1 MSNISPID
9 GRYKKSVSELETFFS
24 EQALMR
30 HRVMVEVEYLLALI
44 EHKSFQKT
52 RSLSKKTLNSL
63 KGLYVEFSATHFKQI
78 KKIEKKTNHD
88 VNAVVVFV
96 SEKLK
101 KIGRDDLVPFVHF
114 GLTSE
119 DINNISYSLMTQG
132 AVKDVMIPSVKGVLK
147 ELKALSKKTKSLS
160 LLSLTHGQPATTTT
174 LGKELAVFVSRV
186 EREIALV
193 KKNKLL
199 AKLSGATGS
208 YAAHKVAFPDFNWPL
223 FSKRFIKK
231 LGLEQSPISTQIEP
245 GDSLAELLHSFVRI
259 NNIFSD
265 FSLDM
270 WLYISRNI
278 FVQKNIVGEVGSST
292 MPHKINPIFF
302 ENAEGNLDI
311 ANNNFSFLASRI
323 TRSRLQRDLSGSTVF
338 RNIGVGFAHSLI
350 SYKNLIKGVLRVSPN
365 KAQMKK
371 ELDENWSILAEAI
384 QTVLRKS
391 GDASAYDKIK
401 KLTRGK
407 PLTKESYLQ
416 LVNSLN
422 VTEKDRLALLELTP
436 HTYLGEINKV
446 LEDL

>member
-9 GRYKKSVSELETFFS
+9 GRYKKNVSELETFFS

-30 HRVMVEVEYLLALI
+30 HRVMVEVEYLLALV

-52 RSLSKKTLNSL
+52 RTLSKKAFNSL

-119 DINNISYSLMTQG
+119 DINNISYSLMTRG
-132 AVKDVMIPSVKGVLK
+132 AVDNVMIPSVKGVLK
-147 ELKALSKKTKSLS
+147 ELKTLSKKTKSLS

-186 EREIALV
+186 EREIALI
-193 KKNKLL
+193 KKMKLL

-208 YAAHKVAFPDFNWPL
+208 YAAHKVAFPDLNWPL

-365 KAQMKK
+365 RAQMKK
-371 ELDENWSILAEAI
+371 ELDENWSILAEAV

-416 LVNSLN
+416 LVNSLD
-422 VTEKDRLALLELTP
+422 VAEKDRVALLELTP

-446 LEDL
+446 LENL

>member
-9 GRYKKSVSELETFFS
+9 GRYKKNVSELETFFS

-52 RSLSKKTLNSL
+52 RALSKKALGSL

-119 DINNISYSLMTQG
+119 DINNISYSLMAQG
-132 AVKDVMIPSVKGVLK
+132 AVENVMIPYVKGVLK

-186 EREIALV
+186 EREIALI
-193 KKNKLL
+193 KKMKLL

-416 LVNSLN
+416 LVNGLD
-422 VTEKDRLALLELTP
+422 VAEKDRVALLELTP

-446 LEDL
+446 LENL

>member
-9 GRYKKSVSELETFFS
+9 GRYKKNVSELGEYFS

-30 HRVMVEVEYLLALI
+30 HRVMVEVKYLLALV
-44 EHKSFQKT
+44 EHKSFKKT
-52 RSLSKKTLNSL
+52 RVLSKKTFTSL
-63 KGLYVEFSATHFKQI
+63 KNLYVDFSLKDFKQI
-78 KKIEKKTNHD
+78 KKIEEKTNHD
-88 VNAVVVFV
+88 VNAVVVFI

-101 KIGRDDLVPFVHF
+101 RAGRKDLVPLVHF

-119 DINNISYSLMTQG
+119 DINNTAYSLMTKG
-132 AVKDVMIPSVKGVLK
+132 AVDNIMIPSIKSVLK
-147 ELKALSKKTKSLS
+147 ELKTLSKKTKSLP

-174 LGKELAVFVSRV
+174 LGKELAVFISRV
-186 EREIALV
+186 ERELALI
-193 KKNKLL
+193 KKMRLL
-199 AKLSGATGS
+199 AKFSGATGS
-208 YAAHKVAFPDFNWPL
+208 YAAHKVAFPGFSWSV
-223 FSKRFIKK
+223 FSKRFINK
-231 LGLEQSPISTQIEP
+231 LGLEQSPVSTQIEP
-245 GDSLAELLHSFVRI
+245 GDSLAELFHSFVRI

-278 FVQKNIVGEVGSST
+278 FVQKNIIGEVGSST

-338 RNIGVGFAHSLI
+338 RNIGVGFAHSLL

-365 KAQMKK
+365 KVQIKK
-371 ELDENWSILAEAI
+371 ELDENWSVLAEAV
-384 QTVLRKS
+384 QTVLRKT
-391 GDASAYDKIK
+391 GDSSAYDKIK

-407 PLTKESYLQ
+407 PLTKESYKQ
-416 LVNSLN
+416 MVNNLN
-422 VTEKDRLALLELTP
+422 VADKDKSALLQLTP
-436 HTYLGEINKV
+436 HTYLGEIDKI
-446 LEDL
+446 LENL

>member
-193 KKNKLL
+193 KKIKLL

-446 LEDL
+446 LENL

>member
-9 GRYKKSVSELETFFS
+9 GRYKKNVSELETFFS

-30 HRVMVEVEYLLALI
+30 HRVMVEVEYLLALV

-52 RSLSKKTLNSL
+52 RTLSKKAFNSL
-63 KGLYVEFSATHFKQI
+63 KGLYVEFSSTHFKEI

-119 DINNISYSLMTQG
+119 DINNISYSLMTRG
-132 AVKDVMIPSVKGVLK
+132 AVDNVMIPSVKGVLK
-147 ELKALSKKTKSLS
+147 ELKTLSKKTKSLS

-186 EREIALV
+186 EREIALI
-193 KKNKLL
+193 KKMKLL

-208 YAAHKVAFPDFNWPL
+208 YAAHKVALPDFNWPL

-391 GDASAYDKIK
+391 GDTSAYDKIK

-416 LVNSLN
+416 LVNSLD
-422 VTEKDRLALLELTP
+422 VDEKDRAALLELTP

-446 LEDL
+446 LENL

>member
-9 GRYKKSVSELETFFS
+9 GRYKKNVSELETFFS

-30 HRVMVEVEYLLALI
+30 HRVMVEVEYLLALV

-63 KGLYVEFSATHFKQI
+63 KDLYVEFSATHFKQI

-119 DINNISYSLMTQG
+119 DINNISYSLMTKG
-132 AVKDVMIPSVKGVLK
+132 AVDSVMIPSVKGVLK

-186 EREIALV
+186 EREIALI
-193 KKNKLL
+193 KKMKLL

-208 YAAHKVAFPDFNWPL
+208 YAAHKVAFPDLNWPL

-365 KAQMKK
+365 RAQMKK

-416 LVNSLN
+416 LVNSLD
-422 VTEKDRLALLELTP
+422 VAEKDRVALLELTP

-446 LEDL
+446 LENL

>member
-1 MSNISPID
+1 VSNISPID
-9 GRYKKSVSELETFFS
+9 GRYKKNVSELEAFFS

-44 EHKSFQKT
+44 EHRSFQKT
-52 RSLSKKTLNSL
+52 RALSKKTLNSL
-63 KGLYVEFSATHFKQI
+63 KGLYVEFSAAHFKQI

-101 KIGRDDLVPFVHF
+101 KLGRGDLVPFVHF

-132 AVKDVMIPSVKGVLK
+132 AVEDVMIPSVKRVLK

-174 LGKELAVFVSRV
+174 LGKELAVFISRV
-186 EREIALV
+186 EREIALI
-193 KKNKLL
+193 KKMKLL

-223 FSKRFIKK
+223 FTKRFIKK
-231 LGLEQSPISTQIEP
+231 LGLEQSPISTQVEP
-245 GDSLAELLHSFVRI
+245 GDSLAELLHSFIRI

-302 ENAEGNLDI
+302 ENSEGNLDI

-338 RNIGVGFAHSLI
+338 RNIGVGFAHSLV

-416 LVNSLN
+416 LVNSLD
-422 VTEKDRLALLELTP
+422 VAEKDRVALLELTP

-446 LEDL
+446 LENL

>member
-9 GRYKKSVSELETFFS
+9 GRYKKNVSELEAFFS

-44 EHKSFQKT
+44 EHRSFQKT
-52 RSLSKKTLNSL
+52 RALSKKTLNSL
-63 KGLYVEFSATHFKQI
+63 KGLYVEFSAAHFKQI
-78 KKIEKKTNHD
+78 KKIEKKTSHD

-101 KIGRDDLVPFVHF
+101 KLGRGDLVPFVHF

-132 AVKDVMIPSVKGVLK
+132 AVEDVMIPSVKRVLK

-186 EREIALV
+186 EREIALI
-193 KKNKLL
+193 KKMKLL

-223 FSKRFIKK
+223 FTKRFIKK
-231 LGLEQSPISTQIEP
+231 LGLEQSPISTQVEP
-245 GDSLAELLHSFVRI
+245 GDSLAELLHSFIRI
-259 NNIFSD
+259 NNIYSD

-338 RNIGVGFAHSLI
+338 RNIGVGFAHSLV

-416 LVNSLN
+416 LVNSLD
-422 VTEKDRLALLELTP
+422 VAEKDRVALLELTP

-446 LEDL
+446 LENL

>member
-9 GRYKKSVSELETFFS
+9 GRYKKNVSELETFFS

-52 RSLSKKTLNSL
+52 RALSKKTLRSL

-88 VNAVVVFV
+88 VNAVIVFV
-96 SEKLK
+96 SKKLK
-101 KIGRDDLVPFVHF
+101 KIGRGDLVPFVHF

-132 AVKDVMIPSVKGVLK
+132 AVEDVMIPSVKGVLK
-147 ELKALSKKTKSLS
+147 ELKAVSKKTKSLS

-174 LGKELAVFVSRV
+174 LGKELAVFISRI
-186 EREIALV
+186 EREIALI
-193 KKNKLL
+193 KKMKLL

-208 YAAHKVAFPDFNWPL
+208 YAAHKVAFPDFNWTL

-365 KAQMKK
+365 KVQMKK
-371 ELDENWSILAEAI
+371 ELDENWSILAEAV

-416 LVNSLN
+416 LVKGLDIA
-422 VTEKDRLALLELTP
+422 EKDRVALLELTP

-446 LEDL
+446 LENL

>member
-9 GRYKKSVSELETFFS
+9 GRYKKNVSELETFFS

-30 HRVMVEVEYLLALI
+30 HRVMVEVEYLLALV

-119 DINNISYSLMTQG
+119 DINNISYSLMTKG
-132 AVKDVMIPSVKGVLK
+132 AVDNVMIPSVKGVLK

-186 EREIALV
+186 EREIALI
-193 KKNKLL
+193 KKMKLL

-338 RNIGVGFAHSLI
+338 RNIGVGFAHSLV

-371 ELDENWSILAEAI
+371 ELDENWSILAEAV

-401 KLTRGK
+401 KLTRGR

-416 LVNSLN
+416 LVNSLD
-422 VTEKDRLALLELTP
+422 VAEKDRVALLELTP

-446 LEDL
+446 LEKL

>member
-1 MSNISPID
+1 VSNISPID
-9 GRYKKSVSELETFFS
+9 GRYKKNVSELETFFS

-44 EHKSFQKT
+44 EHKSLHKT
-52 RSLSKKTLNSL
+52 SALSKKTLNSL
-63 KGLYVEFSATHFKQI
+63 KSLYVEFSATHFKQI
-78 KKIEKKTNHD
+78 KKIEEKTNHD

-96 SEKLK
+96 SENLK
-101 KIGRDDLVPFVHF
+101 KIGRGDLVPFVHF

-119 DINNISYSLMTQG
+119 DINNISYSLMTQS
-132 AVKDVMIPSVKGVLK
+132 AVENVMIPSVKGVLK
-147 ELKALSKKTKSLS
+147 ELKSLSKKTKSLS

-186 EREIALV
+186 EREIALI
-193 KKNKLL
+193 KKMKLL

-231 LGLEQSPISTQIEP
+231 LGLEQSPISTQVEP
-245 GDSLAELLHSFVRI
+245 GDSLAELLHSFIRI

-338 RNIGVGFAHSLI
+338 RNIGVGFAHSLV

-384 QTVLRKS
+384 QTILRKS

-401 KLTRGK
+401 KLTRAK

-416 LVNSLN
+416 LVNSLD
-422 VTEKDRLALLELTP
+422 VAKKDRVALLELTP

-446 LEDL
+446 LENL

>member
-9 GRYKKSVSELETFFS
+9 GRYKKNVSELETFFS

-186 EREIALV
+186 EREIALI
-193 KKNKLL
+193 KKMKLL

>member
-9 GRYKKSVSELETFFS
+9 GRYKKNVSELETFFS

-30 HRVMVEVEYLLALI
+30 HRVMVEVEYLLALV
-44 EHKSFQKT
+44 EHRSFQKT
-52 RSLSKKTLNSL
+52 RALSKKTLNSL

-88 VNAVVVFV
+88 VNAVVEFL

-101 KIGRDDLVPFVHF
+101 KFGRGDLVPFVHF

-119 DINNISYSLMTQG
+119 DINNISYSLMAQG
-132 AVKDVMIPSVKGVLK
+132 AVDNVMIPHVKGVLK

-174 LGKELAVFVSRV
+174 LGKELAVFVFRV
-186 EREIALV
+186 EREIALI
-193 KKNKLL
+193 KKMKLL

-391 GDASAYDKIK
+391 GDSSAYDKIK

-416 LVNSLN
+416 LVNSLD
-422 VTEKDRLALLELTP
+422 VAEKDRVALLELTP

-446 LEDL
+446 LENL

>member
-30 HRVMVEVEYLLALI
+30 HRVMVEVEYLLALV

-193 KKNKLL
+193 KKIKLL

>member
-9 GRYKKSVSELETFFS
+9 GRYKKNVSELETFFS

-30 HRVMVEVEYLLALI
+30 HRVMVEVEYLLALV

-63 KGLYVEFSATHFKQI
+63 KGLYVEFSSTHFKQI

-119 DINNISYSLMTQG
+119 DINNISYSLMTKG
-132 AVKDVMIPSVKGVLK
+132 AVDNVMIPSVKGVLK

-186 EREIALV
+186 EREIALI
-193 KKNKLL
+193 KKMKLL

-208 YAAHKVAFPDFNWPL
+208 YAAHKVAFPDLNWPL

-371 ELDENWSILAEAI
+371 ELDENWSILAEAV

-416 LVNSLN
+416 LVNSLD
-422 VTEKDRLALLELTP
+422 VAEKDRVALLELTP

-446 LEDL
+446 LENL

>member
-9 GRYKKSVSELETFFS
+9 GRYKKNVSELETFFS

-193 KKNKLL
+193 KKIKLL

-323 TRSRLQRDLSGSTVF
+323 TKSRLQRDLSGSTVF

>member
-9 GRYKKSVSELETFFS
+9 GRYKKNVSELETFFS

-30 HRVMVEVEYLLALI
+30 HRVMVEVEYLLALV

-52 RSLSKKTLNSL
+52 RTLSKKAFNSL
-63 KGLYVEFSATHFKQI
+63 KGLYVEFSSTHFKEI

-119 DINNISYSLMTQG
+119 DINNISYSLMTKG
-132 AVKDVMIPSVKGVLK
+132 AVDNVMIPSVKGVLK
-147 ELKALSKKTKSLS
+147 ELKTLSKKTKSLS

-186 EREIALV
+186 EREIALI
-193 KKNKLL
+193 KKMKLL

-208 YAAHKVAFPDFNWPL
+208 YAAHKVAFPDLNWPL

-365 KAQMKK
+365 RAQMKK
-371 ELDENWSILAEAI
+371 ELDENWSILAEAV

-416 LVNSLN
+416 LVNSLD
-422 VTEKDRLALLELTP
+422 VAEKDRVALLELTP

-446 LEDL
+446 LENL

>member
-1 MSNISPID
+1 
-9 GRYKKSVSELETFFS
+9 
-24 EQALMR
+24 MR

-193 KKNKLL
+193 KKIKLL

-231 LGLEQSPISTQIEP
+231 LGLEQSPISTQIES

-311 ANNNFSFLASRI
+311 ANNNLSFLASRI

-422 VTEKDRLALLELTP
+422 VAEKDRLALLELTP

>member
-9 GRYKKSVSELETFFS
+9 GRYKKNVSELETFFS

-44 EHKSFQKT
+44 EHRSFQKT
-52 RSLSKKTLNSL
+52 RTLSKKTLNSL

-101 KIGRDDLVPFVHF
+101 KLGRGDLVPLVHF

-119 DINNISYSLMTQG
+119 DINNISYSLMTKS
-132 AVKDVMIPSVKGVLK
+132 AVEDVMIPSVKSVLK

-186 EREIALV
+186 EREIALI
-193 KKNKLL
+193 KKMKLL

-338 RNIGVGFAHSLI
+338 RNIGVGFAHSLV

-416 LVNSLN
+416 LVNCLD
-422 VTEKDRLALLELTP
+422 VAEKDRVALLELTP

-446 LEDL
+446 LENL

>member
-9 GRYKKSVSELETFFS
+9 GRYKKNVSELETFFS

-193 KKNKLL
+193 KKIKLL

-208 YAAHKVAFPDFNWPL
+208 YAAHKVAFPDLNWPL

-231 LGLEQSPISTQIEP
+231 LGLEQSPISTQVEP

-416 LVNSLN
+416 LVNSLD
-422 VTEKDRLALLELTP
+422 VAEKDRVALLELTP

-446 LEDL
+446 LENL

>member
-9 GRYKKSVSELETFFS
+9 GRYKKNVSELETFFS

-44 EHKSFQKT
+44 EHKSFHKT
-52 RSLSKKTLNSL
+52 PALSKKTLNSL
-63 KGLYVEFSATHFKQI
+63 KSLYVEFSATHFKQI
-78 KKIEKKTNHD
+78 KKIEEKTNHD

-96 SEKLK
+96 SENLK
-101 KIGRDDLVPFVHF
+101 KIGRGDLVPFVHF

-119 DINNISYSLMTQG
+119 DINNISYSLMTQS
-132 AVKDVMIPSVKGVLK
+132 AVENVMIPSVKGVLK
-147 ELKALSKKTKSLS
+147 ELKSLSKKTKSLS

-186 EREIALV
+186 EREIALI
-193 KKNKLL
+193 KKMKLL

-231 LGLEQSPISTQIEP
+231 LGLEQSPISTQVEP
-245 GDSLAELLHSFVRI
+245 GDSLAELLHSFIRI

-338 RNIGVGFAHSLI
+338 RNIGVGFAHSLV

-384 QTVLRKS
+384 QTILRKS

-401 KLTRGK
+401 KLTRAK

-416 LVNSLN
+416 LVNSLD
-422 VTEKDRLALLELTP
+422 VAKKDRVALLELTP

-446 LEDL
+446 LENL

>member
-9 GRYKKSVSELETFFS
+9 GRYKKNVSELETFFS

-30 HRVMVEVEYLLALI
+30 HRVMVEVEYLLALV
-44 EHKSFQKT
+44 EHRSFQKT
-52 RSLSKKTLNSL
+52 RTLSKKAFNSL
-63 KGLYVEFSATHFKQI
+63 KGLYVEFSATHFKEI

-119 DINNISYSLMTQG
+119 DINNISYSLMTKG
-132 AVKDVMIPSVKGVLK
+132 AVDNVMIPSVKGVLK

-186 EREIALV
+186 EREIALI
-193 KKNKLL
+193 KKMKLL

-208 YAAHKVAFPDFNWPL
+208 YAAHKVAFPDLNWPL

-416 LVNSLN
+416 LVNSLD
-422 VTEKDRLALLELTP
+422 VAEKDRVALLELTP

-446 LEDL
+446 LEKL

>member
-9 GRYKKSVSELETFFS
+9 GRYKKNVSELETFFS

-30 HRVMVEVEYLLALI
+30 HRVMVEVEYLLALV

-63 KGLYVEFSATHFKQI
+63 KGLYIEFSATHFKQI

-119 DINNISYSLMTQG
+119 DINNISYSLMTRG
-132 AVKDVMIPSVKGVLK
+132 AVDNVMIPSVKGVLK
-147 ELKALSKKTKSLS
+147 ELKTLSKKTKSLS

-186 EREIALV
+186 EREIALI
-193 KKNKLL
+193 KKMKLL

-391 GDASAYDKIK
+391 GDSSAYDKIK

-416 LVNSLN
+416 LVNSLD
-422 VTEKDRLALLELTP
+422 VAEKDRVALLELTP

-446 LEDL
+446 LENL

>member
-9 GRYKKSVSELETFFS
+9 GRYKKNVSELETFFS

-30 HRVMVEVEYLLALI
+30 HRVMVEVEYLLALV

-101 KIGRDDLVPFVHF
+101 KIGRNDLVPFVHF

-132 AVKDVMIPSVKGVLK
+132 AVDSVMIPSVKGVLK

-174 LGKELAVFVSRV
+174 LGKELAVFVSRI
-186 EREIALV
+186 EREIALI
-193 KKNKLL
+193 KKMKLL

-311 ANNNFSFLASRI
+311 ANNNFSFLVSRI

-350 SYKNLIKGVLRVSPN
+350 SYKNLIKGVLRLSPN

-416 LVNSLN
+416 LVNSLD
-422 VTEKDRLALLELTP
+422 VAEKDRVALLELTP

>member
-1 MSNISPID
+1 VSNISPID
-9 GRYKKSVSELETFFS
+9 GRYKKNVSELETFFS

-30 HRVMVEVEYLLALI
+30 HRVMVEVEYLLALV

-88 VNAVVVFV
+88 VNAVVMFV

-132 AVKDVMIPSVKGVLK
+132 AVDSVMIPSVKGVLK

-174 LGKELAVFVSRV
+174 LGKELTVFVSRV
-186 EREIALV
+186 EREIALIKKV
-193 KKNKLL
+193 KML

-278 FVQKNIVGEVGSST
+278 FVQKNVVGEVGSST

-365 KAQMKK
+365 KSQMKK

-416 LVNSLN
+416 LVNNLD
-422 VTEKDRLALLELTP
+422 VAEKDRVALLELTP

-446 LEDL
+446 LENL

>member
-1 MSNISPID
+1 VSNISPID
-9 GRYKKSVSELETFFS
+9 GRYKKNVSELETFFS

-30 HRVMVEVEYLLALI
+30 HRVMVEVEYLLALV
-44 EHKSFQKT
+44 EHRPFQKT
-52 RSLSKKTLNSL
+52 RALSKKTLNSL

-88 VNAVVVFV
+88 VNAVVKFL

-101 KIGRDDLVPFVHF
+101 KFGRGDLVPLVHF

-119 DINNISYSLMTQG
+119 DINNISYSLMAQG
-132 AVKDVMIPSVKGVLK
+132 AVDNVMIPHVKGVLK

-186 EREIALV
+186 EREIALI
-193 KKNKLL
+193 KKMKLL

-302 ENAEGNLDI
+302 ENAEGNLDL

-384 QTVLRKS
+384 QTILRKS
-391 GDASAYDKIK
+391 GDSSAYDKIK

-416 LVNSLN
+416 LVNNLD
-422 VTEKDRLALLELTP
+422 VAEKDRVALLELTP

-446 LEDL
+446 LENL

>member
-1 MSNISPID
+1 
-9 GRYKKSVSELETFFS
+9 
-24 EQALMR
+24 MR
-30 HRVMVEVEYLLALI
+30 HRVMVEVEYLLALV
-44 EHKSFQKT
+44 EHNSFQKT
-52 RSLSKKTLNSL
+52 RALSKKTLGSL
-63 KGLYVEFSATHFKQI
+63 KGLYVEFSAAHFKQI

-88 VNAVVVFV
+88 VSAVVVFV

-101 KIGRDDLVPFVHF
+101 KIGRKDLVPFVHF

-119 DINNISYSLMTQG
+119 DINNISYSLMTRG
-132 AVKDVMIPSVKGVLK
+132 AVENVMIPSVRGVLK
-147 ELKALSKKTKSLS
+147 ELRALSKKTKSLS

-186 EREIALV
+186 EREIALI
-193 KKNKLL
+193 KKMKLL

-231 LGLEQSPISTQIEP
+231 LGLEQSPISTQVEP

-365 KAQMKK
+365 KVQMKK

-416 LVNSLN
+416 LVSRLD
-422 VTEKDRLALLELTP
+422 VTEKDRAALLELTP

-446 LEDL
+446 LENL

>member
-1 MSNISPID
+1 
-9 GRYKKSVSELETFFS
+9 
-24 EQALMR
+24 MR
-30 HRVMVEVEYLLALI
+30 HRVMVEVEYLLALV

-78 KKIEKKTNHD
+78 KRIEKKTNHD

-119 DINNISYSLMTQG
+119 DINNISYSLMTRS
-132 AVKDVMIPSVKGVLK
+132 AVDNVMIPSVKGVLK

-186 EREIALV
+186 EREIALI
-193 KKNKLL
+193 KKMKLL

-208 YAAHKVAFPDFNWPL
+208 YAAHKVAFPDLNWPL

-265 FSLDM
+265 FSIDM

-323 TRSRLQRDLSGSTVF
+323 TKSRLQRDLSGSTVF

-416 LVNSLN
+416 LVNSLD
-422 VTEKDRLALLELTP
+422 VAEKDRVALLELTP

-446 LEDL
+446 LENL

>member
-9 GRYKKSVSELETFFS
+9 GRYKKNVSELETFFS

-193 KKNKLL
+193 KKIKLL

-323 TRSRLQRDLSGSTVF
+323 TRSRLQRDLSSSTVF

-422 VTEKDRLALLELTP
+422 VTEKDRFALLKLTP

>member
-9 GRYKKSVSELETFFS
+9 GRYKKNVSELETFFS

-30 HRVMVEVEYLLALI
+30 HRVMVEVEYLLALV

-119 DINNISYSLMTQG
+119 DINNISYSLMTRG
-132 AVKDVMIPSVKGVLK
+132 AVDSVMIPSVKGVLK

-174 LGKELAVFVSRV
+174 LGKELAIFVSRV
-186 EREIALV
+186 EREIALI
-193 KKNKLL
+193 KKMKLL

-208 YAAHKVAFPDFNWPL
+208 YAAHKVAFSDFNWPL

-350 SYKNLIKGVLRVSPN
+350 SYKNLIKGVLRLSPN

-416 LVNSLN
+416 LVNSLD
-422 VTEKDRLALLELTP
+422 VAEKDRVALLELTP

-446 LEDL
+446 LENL

>member
-9 GRYKKSVSELETFFS
+9 GRYKKNVSELETFFS
-24 EQALMR
+24 EQVLMR
-30 HRVMVEVEYLLALI
+30 HRVMVEVEYLLALV
-44 EHKSFQKT
+44 EHRSFQKT
-52 RSLSKKTLNSL
+52 RALSKKTLNSL

-88 VNAVVVFV
+88 VSAVVEFL

-101 KIGRDDLVPFVHF
+101 KFGRGDLVPFVHF

-119 DINNISYSLMTQG
+119 DINNISYSLMTQS
-132 AVKDVMIPSVKGVLK
+132 AVENVMIPSVKGVLK
-147 ELKALSKKTKSLS
+147 ELKSLSKKTKSLS

-186 EREIALV
+186 EREIALI
-193 KKNKLL
+193 KKMRLL

-231 LGLEQSPISTQIEP
+231 LGLEQSPISTQVEP
-245 GDSLAELLHSFVRI
+245 GDSLAELLHSFIRI

-338 RNIGVGFAHSLI
+338 RNIGVGFAHSLV

-384 QTVLRKS
+384 QTILRKS

-401 KLTRGK
+401 KLTRAK

-416 LVNSLN
+416 LVNSLD
-422 VTEKDRLALLELTP
+422 VAKKDRVALLELTP

-446 LEDL
+446 LENL

>member
-9 GRYKKSVSELETFFS
+9 GRYKKNVSELETFFS

-52 RSLSKKTLNSL
+52 RTLSKKALSSL
-63 KGLYVEFSATHFKQI
+63 KGLYIEFSATHFKQI
-78 KKIEKKTNHD
+78 KKIEEKTNHD
-88 VNAVVVFV
+88 VNAVVIFV

-101 KIGRDDLVPFVHF
+101 KIGREDLVPFVHF

-119 DINNISYSLMTQG
+119 DINNISYSLMTRG
-132 AVKDVMIPSVKGVLK
+132 AVENVMIPSVKGVLK

-186 EREIALV
+186 EREIALI
-193 KKNKLL
+193 KKMKLL

-208 YAAHKVAFPDFNWPL
+208 YAAHKVAFPNFNWPL

-231 LGLEQSPISTQIEP
+231 LGLEQSPISTQVEP

-323 TRSRLQRDLSGSTVF
+323 TRSRLQRDLSGSTIF
-338 RNIGVGFAHSLI
+338 RNIGVGFAHSLV

-407 PLTKESYLQ
+407 PLTKKSYLH
-416 LVNSLN
+416 LVNSLDIA
-422 VTEKDRLALLELTP
+422 EKDKTALLELTP

-446 LEDL
+446 LENL